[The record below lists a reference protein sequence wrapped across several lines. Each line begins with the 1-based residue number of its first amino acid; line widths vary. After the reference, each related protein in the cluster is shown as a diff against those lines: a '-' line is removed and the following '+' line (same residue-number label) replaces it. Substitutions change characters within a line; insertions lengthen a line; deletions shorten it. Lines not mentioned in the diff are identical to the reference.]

1 MPNGTQI
8 GRERADWVRNLMRNP
23 HVTVELGSQVHEAE
37 ARRIDPDSAAADQ
50 LARDL
55 LVAKYADAADDLGV
69 GQTSLPIVIEFP
81 QMQA

>member
-1 MPNGTQI
+1 
-8 GRERADWVRNLMRNP
+8 MRNP
-23 HVTVELGSQVHEAE
+23 HVTVELGGQVHEGE
-37 ARRIDPDSAAADQ
+37 ARRIDPDSAADQ

-55 LVAKYADAADDLGV
+55 LMAKYADAADDLGV